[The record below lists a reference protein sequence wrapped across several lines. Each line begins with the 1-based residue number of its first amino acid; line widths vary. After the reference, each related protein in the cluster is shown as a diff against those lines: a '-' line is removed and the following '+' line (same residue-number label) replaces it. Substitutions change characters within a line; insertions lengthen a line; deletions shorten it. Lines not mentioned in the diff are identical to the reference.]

1 MEKIDVFIP
10 TIKKDFNILP
20 YTLSS
25 LKEIDH
31 NINQIYIVFPED
43 SEIINF
49 CKTNKI
55 QFIPETD
62 MIPLRKE
69 DIKYEPKNINRS
81 GWLYQQLLKLS
92 ADTVCN
98 SEYILILDSDTFFL
112 RKQRFISNNKIR
124 INYSKKERHKPYLD
138 FINRIFHKFIFFP
151 FSFVT
156 HHFFLEKKVLIE
168 LKESISTE
176 TGLNWYSA
184 ILSNLD
190 NNEFSS
196 FSEYELLGTYYYN
209 KYRNKIFFSNFK
221 NISVSKS
228 SFFNR
233 KPIMKIFSLYY
244 NSCSI
249 HHYNS

>member
-20 YTLSS
+20 YTVFS
-25 LKEIDH
+25 LKKINH
-31 NINQIYIVFPED
+31 NIDQIYIVSPED
-43 SEIINF
+43 NEIIDF

-55 QFIPETD
+55 QFISETD

-69 DIKYEPKNINRS
+69 DITYSPKNINRA

-98 SEYILILDSDTFFL
+98 SEYILILDSDTVFL
-112 RKQRFISNNKIR
+112 RKQRFIFKNRIR
-124 INYSKKERHKPYLD
+124 INYSKNERHKPYLD
-138 FINRIFHKFIFFP
+138 FINRIFPNFIFFP
-151 FSFVT
+151 HSFVT
-156 HHFFLEKKVLIE
+156 HHFFLEKKILIE
-168 LKESISTE
+168 LKENISTE
-176 TGLNWYSA
+176 TKLNWYSA

-190 NNEFSS
+190 NNEISS
-196 FSEYELLGTYYYN
+196 FSEYELLGNYYYN
-209 KYRNKIFFSNFK
+209 KYRNNVFFSDFK
-221 NISVSKS
+221 NVGVSEDC
-228 SFFNR
+228 FFN
-233 KPIMKIFSLYY
+233 KKAKIKIFSLYY